1 MYMTAWPDF
10 KAGDVGGFQSKAFI
24 KEYYEPSVAY
34 MFNTGAE
41 MEYFEKI
48 FENEDVLIYELR

>member
-1 MYMTAWPDF
+1 MTAWPDF
-10 KAGDVGGFQSKAFI
+10 RVGEVGGFQSEAFI

-34 MFNTGAE
+34 KFNTGAE

-48 FENEDVLIYELR
+48 FENEDVLIYELK